1 MKAQKMAKV
10 LWFCSFC
17 DSDLGVPGDLERVLS
32 HSPVEREVSAVFPTV
47 PRIEAKPHMLL

>member
-10 LWFCSFC
+10 PWFCSFC

-32 HSPVEREVSAVFPTV
+32 HSPVEREVSTVFPIV